1 MNHGNHNN
9 PEAKNNPEI
18 YINNDANYIQKNQV
32 ADKTRITEDES
43 QCTYNA
49 EPSHQMSS
57 ADTKQQKL
65 MHIEC

>member
-1 MNHGNHNN
+1 MNHANYND
-9 PEAKNNPEI
+9 PEAEKNPSN
-18 YINNDANYIQKNQV
+18 YINNDANYIQKKV